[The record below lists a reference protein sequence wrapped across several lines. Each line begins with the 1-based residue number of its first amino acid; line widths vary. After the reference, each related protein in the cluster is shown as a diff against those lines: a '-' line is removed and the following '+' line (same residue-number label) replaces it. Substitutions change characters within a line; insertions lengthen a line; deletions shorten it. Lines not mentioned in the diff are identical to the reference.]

1 MADFFFKA
9 VASHCHQW
17 SVDIFLHW
25 IVMLVL
31 AHSKFLYLVNL
42 TREHCFLLWILT
54 ASYFCLPHHL
64 CFTLHPLWGWN
75 LCHSVG
81 KMALCSPSSSQYQ
94 LLTCTLPSALPR
106 SKSHFYRFPQLW
118 LENTWLWGARTAF
131 VLNVYGHSIT
141 VYHFISHRHS
151 HTMCPPQPDM
161 LLPLLPHPPS
171 HTAPLPWPHCP
182 GVRDKLIT

>member
-1 MADFFFKA
+1 MADFFFKV

-141 VYHFISHRHS
+141 VYHTATATPCVHLNQTCYYPFS
-151 HTMCPPQPDM
+151 HTLRVIQ
-161 LLPLLPHPPS
+161 HPF
-171 HTAPLPWPHCP
+171 P
-182 GVRDKLIT
+182 GLIAQESETG